1 MKYELLS
8 LFAGIC
14 CKLYDDLDDNKR
26 IAWLN
31 TPFILEVLK
40 GFHYVSFTC
49 VSLHSA
55 AFFYFN
61 YSVNILHSIFNSAA
75 FSKPYEKSLWFTLGF
90 LFFIVNPIE
99 SSFNVYVLDKIYI
112 FLSCLTML
120 LEPLLFVNDISI
132 YKLVYRSLLFVS
144 TLALYFFY
152 NTDLSDFVKCTI
164 FYVLGYVLVSSIV
177 QYYSLFVAEQQ
188 PPLVVEETLSSV
200 LEKKV

>member
-14 CKLYDDLDDNKR
+14 CKLYDDLDDNK
-26 IAWLN
+26 LLTCFK

-40 GFHYVSFTC
+40 GFHYVLFTC
-49 VSLHSA
+49 ISIHSA

-61 YSVNILHSIFNSAA
+61 YSVNLLHSIFNSAA

-99 SSFNVYVLDKIYI
+99 SSLNVYVMDKIYI

-120 LEPLLFVNDISI
+120 LEPLLFVQDVSI

-144 TLALYFFY
+144 TLALYLFY
-152 NTDLSDFVKCTI
+152 NTELSDFVKCTI
-164 FYVLGYVLVSSIV
+164 FYVLGYVLVSSMV
-177 QYYSLFVAEQQ
+177 QYYSLFVAEQ
-188 PPLVVEETLSSV
+188 PPLVVEEKSSAV

>member
-8 LFAGIC
+8 LFAGAS
-14 CKLYDDLDDNKR
+14 CKLYDDLDDNTL
-26 IAWLN
+26 IAWLK

-90 LFFIVNPIE
+90 LFFIINPIE
-99 SSFNVYVLDKIYI
+99 CSLNVYVMDKIYI

-120 LEPLLFVNDISI
+120 LEPLLFVQDVSIS
-132 YKLVYRSLLFVS
+132 KLVYRSLLFVS
-144 TLALYFFY
+144 TLTLYLFY
-152 NTDLSDFVKCTI
+152 NTELSDFVKCTI
-164 FYVLGYVLVSSIV
+164 FYVLGYVLVSSMV
-177 QYYSLFVAEQQ
+177 QYYSLFVAEQ
-188 PPLVVEETLSSV
+188 PPLVVEEMSSVV